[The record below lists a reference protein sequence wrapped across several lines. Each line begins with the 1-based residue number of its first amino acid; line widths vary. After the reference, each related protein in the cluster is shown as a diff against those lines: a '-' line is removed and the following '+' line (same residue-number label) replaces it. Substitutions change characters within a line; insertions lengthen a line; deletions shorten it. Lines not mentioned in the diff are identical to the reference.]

1 MSSKNLG
8 KQHSGAECPKPTLL
22 GTMLTAGSWCRT
34 SKGFPLSMGR
44 LWMDGQHSPAMLL
57 HRMSCSWNSPLI
69 SLGKSLIPSLALAL
83 LSLSLLS
90 SNSDSMS
97 KVSHLFPF
105 PPGVPGI
112 KHLELRLL
120 ISLAV
125 SLVKNQIIIVI
136 LSSVRSQREFGF

>member
-1 MSSKNLG
+1 
-8 KQHSGAECPKPTLL
+8 
-22 GTMLTAGSWCRT
+22 MLTAGSWCRT

-69 SLGKSLIPSLALAL
+69 SLGKSLIPSLMLVL

-90 SNSDSMS
+90 SNNSSMS

-105 PPGVPGI
+105 PPGILGI

-125 SLVKNQIIIVI
+125 SFVKNRILIVV
-136 LSSVRSQREFGF
+136 LLRVGRQREFGFSLHIVIPGSSL